1 MLLQSCISLFH
12 KANIFLQAQA
22 ECQLS
27 PLEVA
32 MPYSAP
38 LFLLVSGLER
48 ESESAF
54 LSLAVAVLDGH
65 TFLFAGNGDG
75 VLYQVLLDCIE

>member
-1 MLLQSCISLFH
+1 
-12 KANIFLQAQA
+12 
-22 ECQLS
+22 
-27 PLEVA
+27 

-75 VLYQVLLDCIE
+75 VLYQVLCMH